1 MPKFKDHK
9 EWFKEAQRL
18 HREQGLNAAQIKEKI
33 GFYEGFRINNSSSK
47 GIDKVNLAV
56 KLKKD
61 TLRNSK
67 GKVPE
72 STRQF
77 FPSDSDHKTYTQT
90 VGRDKAGINARTR
103 QASQDRGI
111 LYNKGHIQ
119 SSDLGGSTTSRNL
132 RLENGSNN
140 YSHGRVSPSRGALLN
155 TGAPVDWN
163 NDAINYLD
171 PDGLPYEYS
180 PQARQRILNAPAD
193 MVDEVTAQ
201 VDKEVWD
208 RINNNPDARPIRTN
222 PNPRVSNPP
231 TKQKFNGLSIS
242 AFDRGVTPNQALRIA
257 KLKPKQLA
265 QLGLV
270 LPSVFGV
277 AASAAE
283 TTLRTD
289 KAAKSGS
296 PLDWL
301 QAGLSGTSLIADAVP
316 VAGELVSTPADAA
329 NVFIDSALEPKVD
342 RQQLL
347 INQVAKAN
355 RIKNKPQPLPTNRG
369 IRFEQNGKPTTGKAI
384 LNGKEITVPYGSVAG
399 EGKNFAQKAWDSFNS
414 LF

>member
-1 MPKFKDHK
+1 MQHIHWRIQEIKCLTPGQWPGFFFMPKFKDDK
-9 EWFKEAQRL
+9 EWFKEAKRL
-18 HREQGLNAAQIKEKI
+18 HLEQGLNAAQIKEKI
-33 GFYEGFRINNSSSK
+33 GFYPGFRINNSSSK

-61 TLRNSK
+61 PLRNSK

-72 STRQF
+72 STRHF
-77 FPSDSDHKTYTQT
+77 FPNDESHKPYPQT
-90 VGRDKAGINARTR
+90 VGRDKSGINTRTR
-103 QASQDRGI
+103 QATLDRGI

-208 RINNNPDARPIRTN
+208 RINKNPDARPIRTN

-231 TKQKFNGLSIS
+231 TKQNFPGLTRDAFNQG
-242 AFDRGVTPNQALRIA
+242 
-257 KLKPKQLA
+257 KPKPRRSAGSARSMKPTPRVPRGEAGFVSMPEIKLPNAKQL
-265 QLGLV
+265 L
-270 LPSVFGV
+270 SV
-277 AASAAE
+277 AANFVPGPSKQAITALSAGAVQE
-283 TTLRTD
+283 DTRST
-289 KAAKSGS
+289 
-296 PLDWL
+296 
-301 QAGLSGTSLIADAVP
+301 GLKIADTLTS
-316 VAGELVSTPADAA
+316 G
-329 NVFIDSALEPKVD
+329 LEPIKSMV
-342 RQQLL
+342 RQANPQLDEEEDL
-347 INQVAKAN
+347 KQTTNEVQKFL
-355 RIKNKPQPLPTNRG
+355 KNPLNELKWG
-369 IRFEQNGKPTTGKAI
+369 WKI
-384 LNGKEITVPYGSVAG
+384 LQSGM
-399 EGKNFAQKAWDSFNS
+399 
-414 LF
+414 